1 MEKHNGNEGAFRAL
15 GLRPATPADEAFLRT
30 LFASTRAQEL
40 ALLEWDENQKEA
52 FITMQCRAQNQ
63 QYAMSYP
70 DADHRIVLRDEVPI
84 GRLLVDRGEHAF
96 TLVDIALLPAHRSAG
111 IGTHLIEELLLEA
124 TAAGKP
130 VRLNVWHSN
139 PARIL
144 YQRMGFSMVNE
155 DGVYS
160 EMCWNPS
167 S

>member
-1 MEKHNGNEGAFRAL
+1 MEKHNGDEGAFRAL
-15 GLRPATPADEAFLRT
+15 GLRSATPADQAFLRT

-40 ALLEWDENQKEA
+40 ALVDLDEAQKEA
-52 FITMQCRAQNQ
+52 LIAMQCRAQSQ

-70 DADHRIVLRDEVPI
+70 DADHSIVVWDEVPI
-84 GRLLVDRGEHAF
+84 GRLLLNRGESEF

-111 IGTHLIEELLLEA
+111 IGTHLIEGLLLEA
-124 TAAGKP
+124 RTAGKP

-139 PARIL
+139 PARNL
-144 YQRMGFSMVNE
+144 YQRMGFSPVNE

-160 EMCWNPS
+160 EMYWNPS